1 MMGSNESEPSTL
13 LSRTVPTRA
22 TAAGSL
28 ETLDVSESLV
38 DAAARPRLL
47 RGLWLLGFL
56 LLAIGSGGCE
66 VNSFFDPS
74 KTGYFGSTPVTMPIL
89 DRISAIEP
97 STDLWGETS
106 AVTGAD
112 LAPSNLTYRLHPG
125 DVLDIR
131 IYELYTPGQ
140 FFPLS
145 ARVDQAGH
153 IHMPELGVVP
163 AAGMTVPQLHQELVR
178 RLTTDAMRHPTV
190 SVSVVEGGALTYVV
204 YGHINQP
211 GRFTLE
217 DPTLRLVDALA
228 MAGGVPLSTRRIYV
242 VRQVAVDPELHPSW
256 HHTRSDTGAKTP
268 KGSKPPVDIESL
280 INQLQDDGKKPAGA
294 AKPSP
299 GVWAKVGDPPIDVE
313 DVSPASVKLPTV
325 EGAGKT
331 PSSESSP
338 FLYLPDTKQ
347 WVRSRPAAE
356 SNPGDTP
363 DDESGAQDL
372 VVERVIEV
380 PYQRLAHG
388 DTSLNLIIRPGDQ
401 VYVDG
406 PPTGYIYISGEI
418 NAPNAYPLPS
428 ADPLTL
434 SRFIA
439 MAGGLGALAIPDRV
453 DLVRQ
458 VDEGREATIRLN
470 LGAIRR
476 RTEPDVMMKPN
487 DHVLV
492 GTNWFAYPLA
502 VIRNGF
508 RANYGFGFLLDRNFG
523 NDVFGPPPTSVRF

>member
-1 MMGSNESEPSTL
+1 M
-13 LSRTVPTRA
+13 
-22 TAAGSL
+22 
-28 ETLDVSESLV
+28 SESLV
-38 DAAARPRLL
+38 DAAAHARLA
-47 RGLWLLGFL
+47 RGLWRLGLLVL
-56 LLAIGSGGCE
+56 SIGCGGCE

-74 KTGYFGSTPVTMPIL
+74 KTGYFGSSPVTMPIL

-106 AVTGAD
+106 TVTPAD
-112 LAPSNLTYRLHPG
+112 LVPSDLSYQLHPG
-125 DVLDIR
+125 DVLEVR

-140 FFPLS
+140 FFP
-145 ARVDQAGH
+145 ATVRIDQGGL
-153 IHMPELGVVP
+153 IHVPELGAVP
-163 AAGMTVPQLHQELVR
+163 AAGKTVPQLQQELVE
-178 RLTTDAMRHPTV
+178 RLAKKVMKNPTV
-190 SVSVVEGGALTYVV
+190 SVNLMEGGALTYVL

-211 GRFTLE
+211 GRFTLQ
-217 DPTLRLVDALA
+217 DPTLRLLDALA
-228 MAGGVPLSTRRIYV
+228 MAGGVPLSTRRVYV
-242 VRQVAVDPELHPSW
+242 VRQVAVGSEMRPSW
-256 HHTRSDTGAKTP
+256 HK
-268 KGSKPPVDIESL
+268 KGGEVKPATTDKPPVDIESL
-280 INQLQDDGKKPAGA
+280 INQLQTDDTAPA

-299 GVWAKVGDPPIDVE
+299 GVWAKTGDPPIDVE
-313 DVSPASVKLPTV
+313 DVAPANVQLPTV
-325 EGAGKT
+325 KAGTT
-331 PSSESSP
+331 PGTTPGTSPTGESSP
-338 FLYLPDTKQ
+338 FVYLPDTKQ
-347 WVRSRPAAE
+347 WVRARPATEPVPNAK
-356 SNPGDTP
+356 PGTKP
-363 DDESGAQDL
+363 EARDL

-401 VYVDG
+401 IYVDG
-406 PPTGYIYISGEI
+406 PPTGYVYISGEI
-418 NAPNAYPLPS
+418 NAPNAYPLPA

-476 RTEPDVMMKPN
+476 RTEPDVIMKPN

-508 RANYGFGFLLDRNFG
+508 RMNYGFGFLLDRNFG
-523 NDVFGPPPTSVRF
+523 NDVFGPPPTNIGNF

>member
-1 MMGSNESEPSTL
+1 MSERL
-13 LSRTVPTRA
+13 VE
-22 TAAGSL
+22 AAPH
-28 ETLDVSESLV
+28 
-38 DAAARPRLL
+38 PRLP
-47 RGLWLLGFL
+47 RGLWALGL
-56 LLAIGSGGCE
+56 VLLAIGCGGCE

-89 DRISAIEP
+89 DRIAAIEP

-106 AVTGAD
+106 SVTGDD
-112 LAPSNLTYRLHPG
+112 LVPSDLSYHLHPG
-125 DVLDIR
+125 DVLDLR
-131 IYELYTPGQ
+131 IYELYSPGQ
-140 FFPLS
+140 FFP
-145 ARVDQAGH
+145 ATVRVDQGGT
-153 IHMPELGVVP
+153 IHVPELGSVP
-163 AAGMTVPQLHQELVR
+163 AAGRTVPQLQQELVD
-178 RLTTDAMRHPTV
+178 RLSKKVMKNPTV
-190 SVSVVEGGALTYVV
+190 SVNLVEGGALTYVL

-211 GRFTLE
+211 GRFTLQ
-217 DPTLRLVDALA
+217 DPTLRLLDALA
-228 MAGGVPLSTRRIYV
+228 MAGGVPLSTRRVYL
-242 VRQVAVDPELHPSW
+242 VRQVAIEPAMRPNW
-256 HHTRSDTGAKTP
+256 HQP
-268 KGSKPPVDIESL
+268 KGSDSKTPSGKKPPIDIESL
-280 INQLQDDGKKPAGA
+280 IDQLQRGGQPPAASSATSSPA
-294 AKPSP
+294 ASPTASPTPPPKPSP
-299 GVWAKVGDPPIDVE
+299 GVWAKTGDPPIDVE

-325 EGAGKT
+325 KGAGNA

-338 FLYLPDTKQ
+338 FIYLPDKKQ

-356 SNPGDTP
+356 PKADSQKAA
-363 DDESGAQDL
+363 EARDL

-401 VYVDG
+401 IYVDG
-406 PPTGYIYISGEI
+406 PPTGYVYISGEI
-418 NAPNAYPLPS
+418 NAPNAYPLPA

-434 SRFIA
+434 SRLIA

-476 RTEPDVMMKPN
+476 RTEPDVIIKPN

-508 RANYGFGFLLDRNFG
+508 RMNYGFGFLLDRNFG
-523 NDVFGPPPTSVRF
+523 NDVFGPPPTNIGNF

>member
-1 MMGSNESEPSTL
+1 MSK
-13 LSRTVPTRA
+13 
-22 TAAGSL
+22 
-28 ETLDVSESLV
+28 SLV
-38 DAAARPRLL
+38 DAAAQARSPRG
-47 RGLWLLGFL
+47 RWLLGLL
-56 LLAIGSGGCE
+56 LLAAVCGGCE

-106 AVTGAD
+106 AVTASD
-112 LAPSNLTYRLHPG
+112 LVPSDLSYHLHPG
-125 DVLDIR
+125 DVVEVR

-140 FFPLS
+140 FFP
-145 ARVDQAGH
+145 ATVRVDQGGA
-153 IHMPELGVVP
+153 IHVPELGSVP
-163 AAGMTVPQLHQELVR
+163 AAGLTVPQLQQELIE
-178 RLTTDAMRHPTV
+178 RLAKKVMKNPTV
-190 SVSVVEGGALTYVV
+190 SVNLVEGGAMTYVL
-204 YGHINQP
+204 YGHINHP
-211 GRFTLE
+211 GRFTLQ
-217 DPTLRLVDALA
+217 DPTLRLLDALA
-228 MAGGVPLSTRRIYV
+228 MADGVPLSTRRVYV
-242 VRQVAVDPELHPSW
+242 VRQVAVGHELKPAW
-256 HHTRSDTGAKTP
+256 HQPGGGASSASKTST
-268 KGSKPPVDIESL
+268 KSKPPVDIESL
-280 INQLQDDGKKPAGA
+280 INQLQNDDKKPSQP

-299 GVWAKVGDPPIDVE
+299 GVWAKTGDPPIDVE

-331 PSSESSP
+331 PGHESSP
-338 FLYLPDTKQ
+338 FLYLPDKKQ
-347 WVRSRPAAE
+347 WVRSQPSTEPAAE
-356 SNPGDTP
+356 ATP
-363 DDESGAQDL
+363 NAKDL

-406 PPTGYIYISGEI
+406 PPTGYVYISGEI
-418 NAPNAYPLPS
+418 NAPNAYPLPA

-476 RTEPDVMMKPN
+476 RTEPDVIMKPN

-502 VIRNGF
+502 VIRNGL
-508 RANYGFGFLLDRNFG
+508 RVNYGFGFLLDRNFG
-523 NDVFGPPPTSVRF
+523 NDVFGPPPTNVRF